1 MLTGGMAHGVGAAL
15 LEEYV
20 YDDQG
25 QILTS
30 TYMDYLMPTI
40 RDVPTAEQHEMCTA
54 SPITTLGVK
63 GVGEAAIHTTPAAIL
78 CAVNNALEPLGV
90 RVTEAPF
97 TPLRLWN
104 SIQGRAKA

>member
-1 MLTGGMAHGVGAAL
+1 MGP
-15 LEEYV
+15 
-20 YDDQG
+20 

-30 TYMDYLMPTI
+30 TYMDYLMPRIT
-40 RDVPTAEQHEMCTA
+40 DVPSPEQYEMCTP
-54 SPITTLGVK
+54 SPITALGVK
-63 GVGEAAIHTTPAAIL
+63 GIGEAAIHTTPAAIL

-104 SIQGRAKA
+104 AIHGRAKA